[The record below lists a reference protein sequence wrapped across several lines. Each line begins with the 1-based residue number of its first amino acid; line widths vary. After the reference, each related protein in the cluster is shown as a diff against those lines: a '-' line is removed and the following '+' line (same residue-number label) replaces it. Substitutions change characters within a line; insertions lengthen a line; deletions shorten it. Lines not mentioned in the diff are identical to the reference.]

1 MPESCTE
8 TPRRLLWASKIPAP
22 QSKMHF
28 HSSAYEKKDTISRG
42 QIRMNSKGGG
52 SEIAPKTTTKVMA
65 PLQRLPL
72 PRVALISSSKS
83 NVVTHR
89 IAADSVRKGR
99 NARSHHLNM
108 VRQKVS
114 ETKASHTEAII
125 KERLLAEEKERERR
139 KEIKMRHLKNSE
151 EIKRRA
157 ANKAK
162 IRQRELDVSL
172 KEGEMKLKEFR
183 EGQERIQN
191 AACERRRKSNELR
204 MKQSMMAAEEKVR
217 RKEAARKADAAIFEE
232 RQCVS
237 EALSLAQREL
247 KMRNRLSLQARKAGI
262 DKARECDKENRHR
275 KHEEKDAEIALQA
288 GCREGVQVFQ
298 QANKQ
303 QQRQSLVR
311 RGNLV
316 KQHAK
321 MKCEEKHAQ
330 RQVNVK
336 ELKERN
342 LEHRDVQKY
351 IATEK
356 EKSRQ
361 SLRARA
367 EVSKDY
373 RCIDE
378 EDTLRCLQERIENIE
393 IRNLERN
400 DIETYK
406 KREALKARQSLQSRA
421 ESVKNHRVI
430 DEKEKMQELKEL
442 KENIEFRHIGRKDA
456 EPCINGETKEH
467 RKRQQTLVDY
477 AEVHGMKEKDKSHT
491 LQEMTDVEERHKVGH
506 LSREQLQALG
516 RRELQALAKTYCV
529 KANLKTSLI
538 IDQIMNKM

>member
-1 MPESCTE
+1 
-8 TPRRLLWASKIPAP
+8 
-22 QSKMHF
+22 MHF

-42 QIRMNSKGGG
+42 QIRTNPKGGG
-52 SEIAPKTTTKVMA
+52 SEIASKTTTKVMA

-99 NARSHHLNM
+99 NVRSHHLNM
-108 VRQKVS
+108 VRQKAS
-114 ETKASHTEAII
+114 ETKASRTEAII
-125 KERLLAEEKERERR
+125 KERLLAEEKEQERR

-162 IRQRELDVSL
+162 IRQRELDVAL
-172 KEGEMKLKEFR
+172 KEGEMKSKEFR

-275 KHEEKDAEIALQA
+275 KREEKDAEIALQA

-367 EVSKDY
+367 EVSKDH
-373 RCIDE
+373 RCIEE

-430 DEKEKMQELKEL
+430 DEKKKMQELKEL

-456 EPCINGETKEH
+456 ETCINGENKEH